1 MYGDEIIDWTK
12 SLFGA
17 KNGVDALTKAMQE
30 KNEVEKEAH
39 AISIRTRTE
48 LDNTLR
54 EIKDFTGTKEQEKAK
69 VDELNQKYG
78 DAFGTYK
85 TLSEWYDVLIQKGN
99 AYVSSL
105 FMQAK
110 AQSYIQKAVEAD
122 EKANDI
128 RSKGKEEYRPFWGAG
143 GKAYMFLA
151 AATRTST
158 EVTQQRS
165 HLKMP

>member
-1 MYGDEIIDWTK
+1 MEAGPRLAFSWQTALTTGIMLLVMYGDEIIDWTK

-69 VDELNQKYG
+69 VDELNQN
-78 DAFGTYK
+78 TVMR
-85 TLSEWYDVLIQKGN
+85 SVLIRPCPNGMMCLFRKG
-99 AYVSSL
+99 
-105 FMQAK
+105 
-110 AQSYIQKAVEAD
+110 
-122 EKANDI
+122 
-128 RSKGKEEYRPFWGAG
+128 
-143 GKAYMFLA
+143 
-151 AATRTST
+151 
-158 EVTQQRS
+158 
-165 HLKMP
+165 MPM